1 MDTLDGMLNALLI
14 SAGYAPVTGC
24 RTDLIF
30 TELSAPERDRPR
42 QLRYGWV
49 EYPPFS
55 YSSRGGVKGFAI
67 DIMAD
72 IAKLIGV
79 EPFPV
84 KLDWPSLIP
93 TLRARE
99 IDIIC
104 PILLELPSRMF
115 QVSFSRVVPKLSIGV
130 AGLVH
135 KDHISN
141 ATEYWSPGPKR
152 NLDRLSFN
160 SVRGEAGE
168 ALCTMFAPDA
178 TVFEQH
184 DGFEEACR
192 EISARPFDEKDRIR
206 CLVADDIIC
215 QENEHNYPRL
225 KKLESSPVRL
235 PIAAAVHMEEQKLLN
250 VVNACLTILEQ
261 TPLYE
266 RLRSSEHGKSL
277 EKGGN
282 LKS

>member
-115 QVSFSRVVPKLSIGV
+115 QVSFSRVVPKLSIYPTRRSTG
-130 AGLVH
+130 APARNG
-135 KDHISN
+135 ISTDFLSTPFAVKLARHYARCSHQMRRSLSN
-141 ATEYWSPGPKR
+141 MMDSRKHAVRSRPGR
-152 NLDRLSFN
+152 SMR
-160 SVRGEAGE
+160 R
-168 ALCTMFAPDA
+168 
-178 TVFEQH
+178 TVF
-184 DGFEEACR
+184 
-192 EISARPFDEKDRIR
+192 
-206 CLVADDIIC
+206 
-215 QENEHNYPRL
+215 
-225 KKLESSPVRL
+225 
-235 PIAAAVHMEEQKLLN
+235 AV
-250 VVNACLTILEQ
+250 
-261 TPLYE
+261 
-266 RLRSSEHGKSL
+266 S
-277 EKGGN
+277 
-282 LKS
+282 